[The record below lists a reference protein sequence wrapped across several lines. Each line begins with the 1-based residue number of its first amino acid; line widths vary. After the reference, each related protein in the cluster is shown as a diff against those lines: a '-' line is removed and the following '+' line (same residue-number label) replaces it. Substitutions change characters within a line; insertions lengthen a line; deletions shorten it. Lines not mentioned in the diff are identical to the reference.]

1 VTQVR
6 SPTYNS
12 GSDSASGR
20 LSGSFPPHGSE
31 RAEAWARRHAVVIA
45 VAIAVAGLAL
55 RLLAARG
62 SFVSPD
68 ERLHL
73 QIAGAPT
80 LGETYRTSLY
90 NAHPPL
96 FALLLHV
103 WSGIVSGPWALRVLP
118 AVLGAAAIWPAYRFA
133 RSAVGEAAGLVALV
147 QLAFLPSVVSVSAEL
162 RGYAALLLFSAASL
176 WAVERATA
184 DDERARLWP
193 AVALWAAA
201 SALALLSHYAAV
213 WVVGA
218 AALYGTIRLGR
229 RALRPAWIAANA
241 FLAAVSA
248 FLWLTQASA
257 LRGGALEAEAKA
269 TWLAESY
276 YSPGRESAPAFLVR
290 QTEALFAHLYS
301 TRVAGVAALV
311 LALAGVALLLHRRSP
326 VAVLLAA
333 PFAATAAAG
342 LAGLYPYG
350 GTRHSIE
357 LVLFAAPAVGVA
369 LARATGER
377 VTVALVLALL
387 LLPAAVAVAL

>member
-1 VTQVR
+1 MT
-6 SPTYNS
+6 
-12 GSDSASGR
+12 
-20 LSGSFPPHGSE
+20 
-31 RAEAWARRHAVVIA
+31 
-45 VAIAVAGLAL
+45 
-55 RLLAARG
+55 
-62 SFVSPD
+62 PD

-80 LGETYRTSLY
+80 LAETYRSSLS

-96 FALLLHV
+96 FMLLLHV
-103 WSGIVSGPWALRVLP
+103 WSRVVRGPWALRVLP
-118 AVLGAAAIWPAYRFA
+118 ALLGAAATWPAYRFA
-133 RSAVGEAAGLVALV
+133 RSAVGEAAGLLALV
-147 QLAFLPSVVSVSAEL
+147 QLALLPSIVSVSAEL

-184 DDERARLWP
+184 EDGWARSG
-193 AVALWAAA
+193 LWAAT

-276 YSPGRESAPAFLVR
+276 YSPGRESALAFLVR

-377 VTVALVLALL
+377 LTVALVLALA

>member
-1 VTQVR
+1 MT
-6 SPTYNS
+6 
-12 GSDSASGR
+12 
-20 LSGSFPPHGSE
+20 
-31 RAEAWARRHAVVIA
+31 
-45 VAIAVAGLAL
+45 
-55 RLLAARG
+55 
-62 SFVSPD
+62 PD

-80 LGETYRTSLY
+80 LAETYRSSLS

-96 FALLLHV
+96 FMLLLHV
-103 WSGIVSGPWALRVLP
+103 WSRVVRGPWALRVLP
-118 AVLGAAAIWPAYRFA
+118 ALLGAAATWPAYRFA
-133 RSAVGEAAGLVALV
+133 RSAVGEAAGLLALV
-147 QLAFLPSVVSVSAEL
+147 QLALLPSIVSVSAEL

-184 DDERARLWP
+184 EDGRARSG
-193 AVALWAAA
+193 LWAAT

-213 WVVGA
+213 WVVA
-218 AALYGTIRLGR
+218 ATALYGAIRLGR
-229 RALRPAWIAANA
+229 RALRPAWIGANA
-241 FLAAVSA
+241 SVAAVCA
-248 FLWLTQASA
+248 LLWLTQASV

-276 YSPGRESAPAFLVR
+276 HLPGRESALAFLLR

-311 LALAGVALLLHRRSP
+311 LALVGVALLLRRRSP

-342 LAGLYPYG
+342 LAGIYPYG

-357 LVLFAAPAVGVA
+357 LALFAAPAVGVA

-377 VTVALVLALL
+377 LTVALVLALA

>member
-1 VTQVR
+1 MT
-6 SPTYNS
+6 
-12 GSDSASGR
+12 
-20 LSGSFPPHGSE
+20 
-31 RAEAWARRHAVVIA
+31 
-45 VAIAVAGLAL
+45 
-55 RLLAARG
+55 
-62 SFVSPD
+62 PD

-80 LGETYRTSLY
+80 LGETYRTSLW

-103 WSGIVSGPWALRVLP
+103 WSRIVSGPWALRVLP
-118 AVLGAAAIWPAYRFA
+118 ALLGAAAVWPAYRFA

-184 DDERARLWP
+184 EESRPRLWI
-193 AVALWAAA
+193 ALWAAA

-229 RALRPAWIAANA
+229 RAMRPAWIAANV
-241 FLAAVSA
+241 FLAALCG
-248 FLWLTQASA
+248 FLWLTQASV

-276 YSPGRESAPAFLVR
+276 HVPGRESALAFLLR

-301 TRVAGVAALV
+301 ARVAGLAALV
-311 LALAGVALLLHRRSP
+311 LAVVGLRAP
-326 VAVLLAA
+326 AA
-333 PFAATAAAG
+333 PPDPGRRAARRAVRGDRGRGSRRA
-342 LAGLYPYG
+342 LPVR
-350 GTRHSIE
+350 RHPP
-357 LVLFAAPAVGVA
+357 LDR
-369 LARATGER
+369 ARALRGAR
-377 VTVALVLALL
+377 RRGRAS
-387 LLPAAVAVAL
+387 PARPGRG

>member
-1 VTQVR
+1 
-6 SPTYNS
+6 
-12 GSDSASGR
+12 
-20 LSGSFPPHGSE
+20 
-31 RAEAWARRHAVVIA
+31 
-45 VAIAVAGLAL
+45 
-55 RLLAARG
+55 
-62 SFVSPD
+62 
-68 ERLHL
+68 
-73 QIAGAPT
+73 
-80 LGETYRTSLY
+80 
-90 NAHPPL
+90 
-96 FALLLHV
+96 
-103 WSGIVSGPWALRVLP
+103 VSGPWALRVLP
-118 AVLGAAAIWPAYRFA
+118 ALLGAAAIWPAYRFA

-162 RGYAALLLFSAASL
+162 RGYAALLFFSAASM

-184 DDERARLWP
+184 EDGRSWVRI
-193 AVALWAAA
+193 ALWAAA

-241 FLAAVSA
+241 FLAAVCA

-276 YSPGRESAPAFLVR
+276 YSPGRESALAFLVR

-301 TRVAGVAALV
+301 TRFAGVAALV

-333 PFAATAAAG
+333 PFGATAAAG
-342 LAGLYPYG
+342 LSGLYPYG

-377 VTVALVLALL
+377 LTVALVLAVL

>member
-1 VTQVR
+1 VT
-6 SPTYNS
+6 
-12 GSDSASGR
+12 
-20 LSGSFPPHGSE
+20 
-31 RAEAWARRHAVVIA
+31 
-45 VAIAVAGLAL
+45 
-55 RLLAARG
+55 
-62 SFVSPD
+62 PD

-80 LGETYRTSLY
+80 LAETYRSSLS

-96 FALLLHV
+96 FMLLLHV
-103 WSGIVSGPWALRVLP
+103 WSRVVRGPWALRVLP
-118 AVLGAAAIWPAYRFA
+118 ALLGAAATWPAYRFA
-133 RSAVGEAAGLVALV
+133 RSAVGEAAGLLALV
-147 QLAFLPSVVSVSAEL
+147 QLALLPSIVSVSAEL

-176 WAVERATA
+176 WAVERAT
-184 DDERARLWP
+184 DEDSRVRGRLRIG
-193 AVALWAAA
+193 LWAAA

-213 WVVGA
+213 WVAGA
-218 AALYGTIRLGR
+218 TALFGTIRLGR
-229 RALRPAWIAANA
+229 RALRPAWIGANA
-241 FLAAVSA
+241 SVAAVCA
-248 FLWLTQASA
+248 LLWLTQASV

-276 YSPGRESAPAFLVR
+276 HLPGRESALAFLLR

-311 LALAGVALLLHRRSP
+311 LALVGVALLLRRRSP

-342 LAGLYPYG
+342 LAGIYPYG

-357 LVLFAAPAVGVA
+357 LALFAAPAVGVA

-377 VTVALVLALL
+377 LTVALVLALA

>member
-1 VTQVR
+1 MT
-6 SPTYNS
+6 
-12 GSDSASGR
+12 
-20 LSGSFPPHGSE
+20 
-31 RAEAWARRHAVVIA
+31 
-45 VAIAVAGLAL
+45 
-55 RLLAARG
+55 
-62 SFVSPD
+62 PD

-73 QIAGAPT
+73 QIAAAPT
-80 LGETYRTSLY
+80 LGETYRSSLG

-96 FALLLHV
+96 FMLLLHI
-103 WSGIVSGPWALRVLP
+103 WSRIVSGPWGPPPLP
-118 AVLGAAAIWPAYRFA
+118 ALFGAASLWPAYRFA

-147 QLAFLPSVVSVSAEL
+147 QLAFLPSLVSVSAEL
-162 RGYAALLLFSAASL
+162 RGYAALLFFSAASL
-176 WAVERATA
+176 WAVERAGG
-184 DDERARLWP
+184 DESRAR
-193 AVALWAAA
+193 VRVRIVLWATA

-218 AALYGTIRLGR
+218 TALYGTIRLGR

-241 FLAAVSA
+241 FLAVVCG
-248 FLWLTQASA
+248 FLWLTQAFV

-276 YSPGRESAPAFLVR
+276 YVPGRESALAFLLR

-301 TRVAGVAALV
+301 ARVAGLAALV
-311 LALAGVALLLHRRSP
+311 LAVAGVALLLRRRSA

-357 LVLFAAPAVGVA
+357 LALFAAPAAGVA
-369 LARATGER
+369 IARATGER
-377 VTVALVLALL
+377 LTVALVLALL